1 MTEWK
6 IEDYDLENGEEQ
18 IADTDTKAILLGI
31 HSELQHIRI
40 ILSRSQSRDSVS
52 SADMVCRTC
61 GEQYATE
68 AAMRGH
74 AQRKHNAPT
83 DRALDDLIEP

>member
-6 IEDYDLENGEEQ
+6 IDDYDTEAGEQQ

-40 ILSRSQSRDSVS
+40 LLSRSQRRDTVS
-52 SADMVCRTC
+52 STDMACGTC
-61 GEQYATE
+61 GEQFDAE
-68 AAMRGH
+68 AALRAH
-74 AQRKHNAPT
+74 ARRKHNAPT
-83 DRALDDLIEP
+83 DMALDDLIES

>member
-6 IEDYDLENGEEQ
+6 IEDYDLEKGEEQ

-31 HSELQHIRI
+31 HSELQHIRLL
-40 ILSRSQSRDSVS
+40 LSRSQSRDSVS
-52 SADMVCRTC
+52 STDMACGTC
-61 GEQYATE
+61 GEQYSTE

-83 DRALDDLIEP
+83 DIALEELIES